1 MSYKVAVVGATG
13 RVGTEMISV
22 LEERDFPVSELIP
35 LASNRSLG
43 KLVNYKSQDIP
54 TRDLEGFDFTGVDI
68 VLSSAGGDVSKEFAE
83 RAGKQGAVV
92 IDNTSYF
99 RTDDD
104 VPLIV
109 PEVNIEELQNYK
121 KKNIIA
127 NPNCSTIQMLVALAP
142 LHKMG
147 KVKRVVVSTY
157 QAVSGAGN
165 RAMEELFEQTKGVLN
180 NQPYPKNLFTK
191 EIAFN
196 AIPHIDKFME
206 DGYTKEEWK
215 MDYET
220 RKILDKDIGVTAT
233 CVRLPVFVGH
243 SLALNVEFV
252 DDVSEEDVRAAL
264 ENAEGVSVVDYRQ
277 DEGYITPV
285 EAANE
290 DNVFVSR
297 IRKDQSL
304 DKAYNMWVVAD
315 NLRKGAALNAVQIA
329 EHLVK
334 IL

>member
-13 RVGTEMISV
+13 RVGTEMMSV
-22 LEERDFPVSELIP
+22 LEERNFPVAELIP

-43 KLVNYKSQDIP
+43 KIVTYKSQDIP
-54 TRDLEGFDFTGVDI
+54 TKDLQDFDFTGVDI
-68 VLSSAGGDVSKEFAE
+68 VLSSAGGEVSKDFAE
-83 RAGKQGAVV
+83 KAGKQGAVV

-99 RTDDD
+99 RTDND

-109 PEVNIEELQNYK
+109 PEVNIEELPNYK

-127 NPNCSTIQMLVALAP
+127 NPNCSTIQMLVVLAP
-142 LHKMG
+142 LHKIG
-147 KVKRVVVSTY
+147 KIKRVVVSTY

-165 RAMEELFEQTKGVLN
+165 RAMEELFEQTKGVFN
-180 NQPYPKNLFTK
+180 NNPYAKNIFTK
-191 EIAFN
+191 QIAFN

-220 RKILDKDIGVTAT
+220 RKILDKDIAVTAT

-243 SLALNVEFV
+243 SLALNIEFAE
-252 DDVSEEDVRAAL
+252 DVSEKDLRTAL
-264 ENAEGVSVVDYRQ
+264 EKAEGVSVVDYRQ

-285 EAANE
+285 EAADE

-297 IRKDQSL
+297 IRKDNTLS
-304 DKAYNMWVVAD
+304 KAYNMWVVAD

-329 EHLVK
+329 EHLIK